1 MLMFVESAVNVV
13 QFMSLLT
20 VSIDS
25 CLYAYIYISK
35 HPDGD
40 SSNKKEVNRGT
51 KLSHK
56 VQLFSDHVCI

>member
-40 SSNKKEVNRGT
+40 SSNKKE
-51 KLSHK
+51 
-56 VQLFSDHVCI
+56 